1 MLGRGSGSLQAV
13 ESTLP
18 NLEREMLLQEAG
30 FLRRCPLRRQIL
42 KGLQVGP
49 QSSGEEPRSHQVPPL
64 KKAELGVL
72 GRPTVLLSR
81 G

>member
-13 ESTLP
+13 ELTFQS
-18 NLEREMLLQEAG
+18 LEREMLQEAG

-49 QSSGEEPRSHQVPPL
+49 QSSGEEPCSHQVPPL

-72 GRPTVLLSR
+72 GRPTVPLNH